1 MGAKNHRGGH
11 SEGARM
17 AFRLKLPGG
26 MLKIKTYRELRER
39 ERARR
44 VPVLKLGRIYIIWWP
59 D

>member
-1 MGAKNHRGGH
+1 
-11 SEGARM
+11 M